1 MIEKE
6 LLKLGLSE
14 KEIKVYLA
22 AMELGPKPVQE
33 IARRA
38 NINRVTCYVILEN
51 LLDFG
56 LVTQIEG
63 EKGKIYAAENP
74 EKLLQYLD
82 KKEREIESTK
92 KEISE
97 ILPEL
102 LAMFNRVGDRPVV
115 RYLEG
120 VEGIR
125 GLQEQILESGTQHI
139 DSIVSLDYAFKHYS
153 PQEFN
158 DYRKELIKRKIKI
171 RGITTSK
178 KYTHEYMPK
187 GHEEDQKY
195 RFLPADKFEFPG
207 EIGVFDDFASIFS
220 YTGKPVLIIIE
231 HPQVVKILQSWFD
244 LAWKGTENYASDE
257 YEPKTSRSKE

>member
-14 KEIKVYLA
+14 KEIKVYMA

-51 LLDFG
+51 LMDFG
-56 LVTQIEG
+56 LVSQIEG
-63 EKGKIYAAENP
+63 DKGRIYAAENP
-74 EKLLQYLD
+74 EKLIHYLD
-82 KKEREIESTK
+82 KKGKELESTK

-102 LAMFNRVGDRPVV
+102 LAMFNRVGDKPVV

-120 VEGIR
+120 VSGIR
-125 GLQEQILESGTQHI
+125 DLQEQIIESGTKHI
-139 DSIVSLDYAFKHYS
+139 DSIVSLDYAFEHYP

-158 DYRKELIKRKIKI
+158 DYRKKLVEKKIKI

-178 KYTHEYMPK
+178 QYTHDYMPK
-187 GHEEDQKY
+187 DHKEHQEY
-195 RFLPADKFEFPG
+195 RFLPADKFAFPG

-220 YTGKPVLIIIE
+220 YHEKPILIIIE

-244 LAWKGTENYASDE
+244 LAWEGTEKYITGE
-257 YEPKTSRSKE
+257 HEPKSPGPKK